1 MKRLDGKI
9 ALVTGASSGIGAACA
24 RRFAEEGATVVGFD
38 RNEAAGG
45 DWPAAVALQPD
56 SFFIQGDVT
65 DDDAVAS
72 AVKRTHEQLG
82 RIDILVNSAGVA
94 GIGPVHLAD
103 PAEFDRTININ
114 LKGTFLPCRH
124 VLPIMMAQRAGTIK
138 NLASVEGLEA
148 QEFAAPYNASKGGV
162 VLLSKSMAIDYG
174 RWGIRVNAICPG
186 FIATPMSAAMED
198 PVLRS
203 KVEAAHQLG
212 RMGTPREVANVALF
226 LASDEASFVSGSA
239 MTVDGGFNAGKRFGI
254 DEMYGL
260 APPKES

>member
-9 ALVTGASSGIGAACA
+9 ALITGSSSGIGAACA
-24 RRFAEEGATVVGFD
+24 LRFAEEGATVVGFD
-38 RNEAAGG
+38 LNEASSG
-45 DWPAAVALQPD
+45 DWPAALSLSSA

-65 DDDAVAS
+65 DDAAVAA
-72 AVKRTHEQLG
+72 AVKRTHEQCG
-82 RIDILVNSAGVA
+82 AIDILVNSAGIA
-94 GIGPVHLAD
+94 GIGPVHLAQ
-103 PAEFDRTININ
+103 PADFDRTIDVN
-114 LKGTFLPCRH
+114 LKGTYLPCRH
-124 VLPIMMAQRAGTIK
+124 VLPIMMAQRGGAIM

-148 QEFAAPYNASKGGV
+148 QEFAAPYNASKGAV

-186 FIATPMSAAMED
+186 FIATPMSAAIED
-198 PVLRS
+198 PALRK

-226 LASDEASFVSGSA
+226 LGSDEASFVSGAA

-254 DEMYGL
+254 DEMYGM
-260 APPKES
+260 APSNE